1 MFTGRFVVQWLSSER
16 NKRVTIPKAFWL
28 LSIGGSLLL
37 LTYAVHRRDIVFMIG
52 QSTGLFI
59 YIRNLQMSLREG
71 KDKQVQSVQSNTAV
85 ENAVA
90 APTGTLQHKAA

>member
-71 KDKQVQSVQSNTAV
+71 KDKQVQSAQSNPSV

>member
-71 KDKQVQSVQSNTAV
+71 QDKQVPSDQSNPSV

>member
-37 LTYAVHRRDIVFMIG
+37 LTYAVHQRDIVFTIG
-52 QSTGLFI
+52 QSSGLFI

-71 KDKQVQSVQSNTAV
+71 KDKQPQATQADTSAESSAV
-85 ENAVA
+85 VPA
-90 APTGTLQHKAA
+90 GTLQHKAA